1 MYRKEI
7 HIMKSGKTI
16 PVQRQFLFSRGKL
29 HFSRSLERRVFF
41 YLTLAMAV
49 LGLMVRYGL
58 LS

>member
-1 MYRKEI
+1 
-7 HIMKSGKTI
+7 MKSGKTI